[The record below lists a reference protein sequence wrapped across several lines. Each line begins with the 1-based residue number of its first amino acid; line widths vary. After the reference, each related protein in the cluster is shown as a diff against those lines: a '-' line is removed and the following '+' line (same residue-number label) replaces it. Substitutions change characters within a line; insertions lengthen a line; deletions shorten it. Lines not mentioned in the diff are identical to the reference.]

1 LNTRADG
8 TLIID
13 NAASQ
18 SQEDPNSWSEMGDF
32 RSDNFNTVLQNALS
46 PSMFEIA
53 QAEITQ
59 ISSVMSEEPISV
71 TR

>member
-18 SQEDPNSWSEMGDF
+18 SQEDPNGWSEMGDF
-32 RSDNFNTVLQNALS
+32 SSDNFNTVLQNALS